1 MMRLSFVVAA
11 ALAMLANTAQAGPK
25 QLSDNE
31 LGDVAA
37 GLFDVYVV
45 MPVIV
50 VNNNNTSTNVANNS
64 PNTVS
69 NAISNIK
76 IDNVINI
83 SPTDTLT
90 SAAPIVVGSTPTIT
104 APVVQMPAV
113 GGLASNSAP
122 VWVPWAAELRG
133 ALGVQ

>member
-11 ALAMLANTAQAGPK
+11 ALAMLTDIAHAGPK
-25 QLSDNE
+25 QLSDSE
-31 LGDVAA
+31 LSDVAA

-50 VNNNNTSTNVANNS
+50 VNNNNNSTNVANNS

-69 NAISNIK
+69 NAISNITV
-76 IDNVINI
+76 DNVINI

-90 SAAPIVVGSTPTIT
+90 SAAPIILGSTPSIT
-104 APVVQMPAV
+104 APVVQMSAS
-113 GGLASNSAP
+113 GQASNSAP

-133 ALGVQ
+133 ALGVK